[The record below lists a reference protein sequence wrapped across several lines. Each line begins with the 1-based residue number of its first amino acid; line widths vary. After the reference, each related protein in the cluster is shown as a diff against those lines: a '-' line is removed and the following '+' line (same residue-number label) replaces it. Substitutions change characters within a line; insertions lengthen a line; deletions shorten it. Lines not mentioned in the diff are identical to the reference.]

1 MSLRVLAYV
10 EDGNNAR
17 VVKASGSLR
26 FVHEAQAEFLFLVRF
41 LPPERDRF
49 HRNQAIDLRVAG
61 LIDHTH
67 GSAPQLSDDLV
78 AAKPRDLG
86 ILHGVFRSRA

>member
-10 EDGNNAR
+10 EDGDDAR
-17 VVKASGSLR
+17 MVKASGGLR
-26 FVHEAQAEFLFLVRF
+26 LVHEAQAEFLFLVRF

-49 HRNQAIDLRVAG
+49 HCNHAIDLRVPG

-67 GSAPQLSDDLV
+67 GSATQFSDDLV
-78 AAKPRDLG
+78 AAKPRHLG
-86 ILHGVFRSRA
+86 MIHGVFRSRA